1 MRISIGELLA
11 GRSAAQRVA
20 FCEHLEPPAEDVT
33 LLQPVEGELLL
44 ARAGRAVVMTG
55 RVHTVLGLLCGAC
68 LVRFEQPLDFPVAEE
83 FGRASAAAGEPS
95 RVAAELDAEDFVVKV
110 GPDESID
117 LTDIV
122 RQHLILALPISPR
135 CREGCAGL
143 CPECGAD
150 LNAGPCACRPAS
162 DVSSADASGGR
173 RAEGSERSWV

>member
-11 GRSAAQRVA
+11 GRRAAQRVA
-20 FCEHLEPPAEDVT
+20 FCELLEPPAEDVT
-33 LLQPVEGELLL
+33 IIQRVEGELLL
-44 ARAGRAVVMTG
+44 TRAGRAVVMTG
-55 RVHTVLGLLCGAC
+55 RLHTVLGLLCGAC
-68 LVRFEQPLDFPVAEE
+68 LARFEQPLDFPVAEE

-95 RVAAELDAEDFVVKV
+95 RVTTELDVGDFVVRV

-117 LTDIV
+117 VTDIV

-135 CREGCAGL
+135 CREGCRGL

-162 DVSSADASGGR
+162 DVSSKHASGGR
-173 RAEGSERSWV
+173 LAEGSERSWV